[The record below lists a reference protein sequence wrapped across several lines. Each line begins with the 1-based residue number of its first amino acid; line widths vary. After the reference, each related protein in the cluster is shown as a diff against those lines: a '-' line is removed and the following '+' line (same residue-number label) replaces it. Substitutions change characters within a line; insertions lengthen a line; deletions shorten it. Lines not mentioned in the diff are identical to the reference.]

1 MKHFTAALIY
11 LMVLGFETMTSAQ
24 NENSSAIRNHA
35 SEDPVISVY
44 VSSPAGDR
52 LTRKANARF
61 RSNSES
67 SLAIIKIDES
77 IRYQKIEGFGATFNE
92 AGMICLNSIGQNARD
107 QVLKSLFDS
116 VTGAG
121 FNLMKSPM
129 ASCDY
134 ASAGPWYSYNE
145 TTGDTSMQN
154 FSIQRD
160 LGPNGL
166 VTYIKKAAAFGKF
179 RIETTM
185 DFAPDWMMFGL
196 KNGDKHIKPEYYA
209 ALANYYSHYIQAYAA
224 NGIAIGWLNPFNESD
239 HNWYSNVTYPE
250 IGELIKHHIAPR
262 LKADGLSTEI
272 QLCET
277 AVRQEALKKFPA
289 VLDDPEAR
297 KFISTLT
304 VHGYDWNQF
313 STVTELHNKYPDIP
327 IWMTEV
333 CYALPDNIPPQG
345 PKKLPVYEFSD
356 GEFWGNMIM
365 NDMKHWVSAWIYWNM
380 ILDQEGG
387 PWLVSEEHGDPD
399 NNREHPIVIINR
411 DTKKVSYTGLYFYLS
426 HFSKFIRP
434 AAYRIESSGP
444 VDQLN
449 FAGFIN
455 TDSSIVV
462 NIINNGS
469 GTSCKI
475 LWKNKMFIQNLQGH
489 SITTLKW
496 KAE

>member
-1 MKHFTAALIY
+1 
-11 LMVLGFETMTSAQ
+11 MVSAQ
-24 NENSSAIRNHA
+24 
-35 SEDPVISVY
+35 VISVY
-44 VSSPAGDR
+44 VSSRAGDR
-52 LTRKANARF
+52 LKRKANARF
-61 RSNSES
+61 LSNSES
-67 SLAIIKIDES
+67 SLQVIKVDES

-92 AGMICLNSIGQNARD
+92 AGMICLRSISQNAGD

-129 ASCDY
+129 ASCDF

-145 TTGDTSMQN
+145 TAGDTSMKN
-154 FSIQRD
+154 FSIRRD

-166 VTYIKKAAAFGKF
+166 ITYIKKAETFGKF
-179 RIETTM
+179 RIQTTM

-196 KNGDKHIKPEYYA
+196 KNGDKRVKPEYYP
-209 ALANYYSHYIQAYAA
+209 ALAKYYSLYVQAYAA
-224 NGIAIGWLNPFNESD
+224 NGISIGWLNPFNESD
-239 HNWYSNVTYPE
+239 HNWYSNVSYAE
-250 IGELIKHHIAPR
+250 IGEMIKHYIAPR
-262 LKADGLSTEI
+262 FKADGLSTEI

-277 AVRQEALKKFPA
+277 AVRKESLKKFPV

-304 VHGYDWNQF
+304 VHGYDWYQS
-313 STVTELHNKYPDIP
+313 STLTELHKKYPDIP

-333 CYALPDNIPPQG
+333 CYALPDLIPPGG

-365 NDMKHWVSAWIYWNM
+365 NDMKNWVSAWIYWNM
-380 ILDQEGG
+380 ILDHKGG
-387 PWLVSEEHGDPD
+387 PFLVSEEHGDPD
-399 NNREHPIVIINR
+399 SNYEHPIVIINR
-411 DTKKVSYTGLYFYLS
+411 DTKKVSYTGLYYYLS

-434 AAYRIESSGP
+434 AAYRIDCSGP
-444 VDQLN
+444 ADKLN
-449 FAGFIN
+449 FVGFIN
-455 TDSSIVV
+455 ADSSIVV

-469 GTSCKI
+469 ATSRKI
-475 LWKNKMFIQNLQGH
+475 LWKNKMLVQKLQEH
-489 SITTLKW
+489 SITTLRW